1 MDTQLQDQ
9 QQTILVVDDNPTN
22 IEVLFD
28 VLDACGYRVAI
39 AKSGEVALKRLQ
51 SSVPDLILLDV
62 MMPGI
67 DGFETCRQ
75 IKTSADLRDI
85 PVIFMTALSDT
96 VDKVKG
102 LKLGAVD
109 YITKPIQHEEVL
121 ARINVHLQL
130 RHLSQT
136 LETQVKQRTAEL
148 TASVTQLKEAQIQLV
163 QGEKMASLGQLVA
176 GIAHEIN
183 NPINFIYG
191 NLRPAEDYIE
201 DLLGFVD
208 CYQTH
213 IPEAPAPVQ
222 DRMEEIDL
230 AFLRKDLPQL
240 IRSMKLGA
248 DRIRQIV
255 LSLRTFSRLD
265 EKEFKPVDIHEGLDS
280 TLLILQYRLK
290 RRDSGSLPITVIK
303 DYGALPPIECYPSQ
317 INQVFMNILANAID
331 ALEERLQLD
340 QQEKQAQSPHYSA
353 EHPPT
358 IQIQTLQQS
367 ADRITIRISDNGPG
381 IPEELQPK
389 LFEAFF
395 TTKSPGKGTGLG
407 LSISY
412 QLLVEKHHGMLSCHS
427 KPGEGT
433 QFVIELPVHQ
443 TAVGHPLVSIS

>member
-1 MDTQLQDQ
+1 MDTQLQKQ

-28 VLDACGYRVAI
+28 VLDAFGYRVAI
-39 AKSGEVALKRLQ
+39 AKSGEVALKRMQ
-51 SSVPDLILLDV
+51 SSLPDLILLDV

-75 IKTSADLRDI
+75 IKASELLRDI
-85 PVIFMTALSDT
+85 PIIFMTALSDT

-130 RHLSQT
+130 RQLNQT
-136 LETQVKQRTAEL
+136 LENQVAERTAEL
-148 TASVTQLKEAQIQLV
+148 TESVTQLKAAQTQLV

-201 DLLGFVD
+201 DLLKFID

-213 IPEAPAPVQ
+213 IPEVPSPVR
-222 DRMEEIDL
+222 DCMEQIDL
-230 AFLRKDLPQL
+230 EFLRKDLPQL
-240 IRSMKLGA
+240 IRSMKVGA
-248 DRIRQIV
+248 DRIRKIV
-255 LSLRTFSRLD
+255 LSLRNFSRLD
-265 EKEFKPVDIHEGLDS
+265 ESELKTADVHEGLDS

-290 RRDSGSLPITVIK
+290 RHDNGSLPITVVK
-303 DYGALPPIECYPSQ
+303 DYGALPQLECYPSQ
-317 INQVFMNILANAID
+317 LNQVFMNLLANAID
-331 ALEERLQLD
+331 ALEEQLQAD
-340 QQEKQAQSPHYSA
+340 QRATHAQSTHYST

-358 IQIQTLQQS
+358 IHIQTLQQT
-367 ADRITIRISDNGPG
+367 ADRVTIRVSDNGSG

-389 LFEAFF
+389 LFDAFF
-395 TTKSPGKGTGLG
+395 TTKAPGKGTGLG

-412 QLLVEKHHGMLSCHS
+412 QLLVEKHHGMLRCQS
-427 KPGEGT
+427 KPGQGT
-433 QFVIELPVHQ
+433 QFEIELPVRQ
-443 TAVGHPLVSIS
+443 TAASHLLVSLS